1 MKEKIAFPQLV
12 ELVATK
18 ANTTSRMSELFLQEL
33 FGTISQALN
42 SGETV
47 KIKGLGTFKI
57 KKEEGGKDILFTPDK
72 DLAEAVNA
80 PFAQF
85 QPVELSDSITSEQ
98 LAEID
103 ASMEPSDEPL
113 PQAEQEPIEQEPA
126 SKPVAEE
133 PTEPAIEAEPQ
144 PVEDVAPASQA
155 MQEPE
160 ESTTPPVTLEQK
172 PNSRKKLWIGIA
184 AAIALIAI
192 VAATVSGLHSRKD
205 DDKVA
210 MVADSVKNT
219 TPAPAIVTDTLSRD
233 HRLRDMAKKHY
244 GDQDFWIYI
253 YLENAKKYPD
263 YHHIPNG
270 SVLTIPPASK
280 YAINSDSKSSLRRA
294 HDETGK
300 LYMQYRDKKDSIE
313 QATKSPIIENTE
325 EEADTLEKDTKHKRH
340 HRYHKSNRDHKRH
353 R

>member
-1 MKEKIAFPQLV
+1 
-12 ELVATK
+12 
-18 ANTTSRMSELFLQEL
+18 
-33 FGTISQALN
+33 
-42 SGETV
+42 
-47 KIKGLGTFKI
+47 
-57 KKEEGGKDILFTPDK
+57 
-72 DLAEAVNA
+72 
-80 PFAQF
+80 
-85 QPVELSDSITSEQ
+85 
-98 LAEID
+98 
-103 ASMEPSDEPL
+103 
-113 PQAEQEPIEQEPA
+113 
-126 SKPVAEE
+126 
-133 PTEPAIEAEPQ
+133 
-144 PVEDVAPASQA
+144 

-184 AAIALIAI
+184 AAIALITI

-219 TPAPAIVTDTLSRD
+219 SPAPAFVTDTLSRD
-233 HRLRDMAKKHY
+233 HRLRHMAKKHY

-280 YAINSDSKSSLRRA
+280 YAINSDSKSSRRRA

-300 LYMQYRDKKDSIE
+300 LYKHYRDKKDSIE
-313 QATKSPIIENTE
+313 QATKTPIIENTE

-340 HRYHKSNRDHKRH
+340 HRYHKRNSNHKRH